1 MRFACIE
8 QSKTFH
14 FWAGDSRLWFHFR
27 FWPRKCSFR
36 PMKGA
41 ELRKAKRRNWLC
53 KIQSFSE
60 WLIFPLIRFKRRNLF
75 NCSIVDWISLKRWG
89 VIQFLVFTYYYNS
102 SGLLVVGPC
111 GMVVKMQ
118 NQFVVPYQVFQP
130 LEEGETKMP
139 PLQIWHFAFFGN
151 TAANFLPPFNP
162 NWLQLYFVLTWCI
175 EIDEKYD
182 VMALITLLENLKL
195 CPKIQFSEKITK
207 LWIWN
212 FVPKI
217 NQSIN
222 LLISNRFWI
231 FTPKMVKIQQFSVI
245 VDSVLTQNHDFGAKI
260 QII

>member
-1 MRFACIE
+1 MRISSCKYFPLFFLLSELIFELFMRFACIE

-60 WLIFPLIRFKRRNLF
+60 WLIFPLIRFKQRSLF

-151 TAANFLPPFNP
+151 TAANFLPPFQSKLTSIILCVDLMHR
-162 NWLQLYFVLTWCI
+162 NWWEIWCDGPDHTVRKSQI
-175 EIDEKYD
+175 MSKNSIFRK
-182 VMALITLLENLKL
+182 KL
-195 CPKIQFSEKITK
+195 TK
-207 LWIWN
+207 LRIGI

-217 NQSIN
+217 NQ
-222 LLISNRFWI
+222 LLWLWYI
-231 FTPKMVKIQQFSVI
+231 
-245 VDSVLTQNHDFGAKI
+245 DFY
-260 QII
+260 